1 MQKLTKEEVFEVVES
16 LGQNTIDF
24 ERVRPRNKGE
34 IRYRD
39 SMNLA
44 EFKDMVAKSIDDS
57 HQPGGDIELR
67 MPALGKTL
75 VVHHD
80 GICWLE

>member
-16 LGQNTIDF
+16 LDQNIIDF

-34 IRYRD
+34 VRRRD

-44 EFKDMVAKSIDDS
+44 DFKDIVAKSIDDS

-67 MPALGKTL
+67 IPTLGKTL
-75 VVHHD
+75 VGHHD
-80 GICWLE
+80 GIYWLE